1 MIVYDE
7 NEIDADDYYD
17 YYGLENYGDAI
28 SDNNYLWT
36 LDSSTGTVNIP
47 YMVDSIINE
56 DFRREKIQK
65 AVDEFHYKTCIR

>member
-1 MIVYDE
+1 MVYDE
-7 NEIDADDYYD
+7 KKMDADDYYA
-17 YYGLENYGDAI
+17 YEIYGDTI

-36 LDSSTGTVNIP
+36 LDNSTGTVNIP
-47 YMVDSIINE
+47 YMVDSNINE